1 MLSSFDIEKNSKIM
15 KNLYIRCLKT
25 EMIATIADLS
35 KLYTNQFRITF
46 YNILIILVKFK
57 IILINNLI
65 ITFTK

>member
-1 MLSSFDIEKNSKIM
+1 M